1 MLGRGDDHNIDERAG
16 RRLSLSRCR
25 DTILSTHGAAL
36 KFNLEAYC
44 GLSSDDRD
52 LIRRA
57 ASRTVRELPARQD
70 LIREGDKP
78 RGVNLVLDGWACR
91 YKQLPNGR
99 RQTVHFFI
107 PGDLCDANVFILGEM
122 DHSIASITPLRYA
135 EIGPADFEALMARS
149 AALTRA
155 LWLNELVNAA
165 VAREWVANVGQRTAH
180 ERLAHLFCE
189 MFLRLESLGLSEGN
203 SCEWPLTQTDLA
215 DATGLTPVHVNRT
228 LQDLRRR
235 RLIET
240 SARKLVVP
248 DLQALKRV
256 AMFNSSYL
264 HLQPE
269 QVPASR

>member
-1 MLGRGDDHNIDERAG
+1 M
-16 RRLSLSRCR
+16 
-25 DTILSTHGAAL
+25 
-36 KFNLEAYC
+36 
-44 GLSSDDRD
+44 
-52 LIRRA
+52 
-57 ASRTVRELPARQD
+57 RELPARQD

-180 ERLAHLFCE
+180 ERLAHVFCE

-256 AMFNSSYL
+256 AMFNSNYL

>member
-1 MLGRGDDHNIDERAG
+1 M
-16 RRLSLSRCR
+16 
-25 DTILSTHGAAL
+25 
-36 KFNLEAYC
+36 
-44 GLSSDDRD
+44 
-52 LIRRA
+52 
-57 ASRTVRELPARQD
+57 
-70 LIREGDKP
+70 
-78 RGVNLVLDGWACR
+78 LDGWACR

-122 DHSIASITPLRYA
+122 DHSIGSITPLRYA

-180 ERLAHLFCE
+180 ERLAHVFCE

-256 AMFNSSYL
+256 AMFNSNYL